1 MYPYRIITLPD
12 GSGIY
17 LYEIFILIGVLSA
30 IIMCRVLADR
40 RRMPAKL
47 QNLILIGAVVAV
59 VIGYLSA
66 VLWQAV
72 YNAIETGKFELNSG
86 TGATF
91 YGGLIGGAVCMLLIY
106 FIGGKLLF
114 KNTNEHLQWF
124 STFANIAGICIPL
137 AHGFGR
143 IGCLMAGCCHGAETN
158 SWIGMSQYIEIAQGQ
173 YAWRKVVPVQ
183 LFEAIFLFL
192 LAAALIWM
200 FWKGKGFELPIY
212 FAGYGIWRFVI
223 EYFRADDRG
232 ATFISFLS
240 PSQLTAVVMILIAA
254 AIFIS
259 YYVLLKKKGKD
270 IFKAPVAEKP
280 AEAASQSGKEDP
292 ESDSET
298 IQSRDDQGK

>member
-1 MYPYRIITLPD
+1 MYPYRVITLPD

-17 LYEIFILIGVLSA
+17 LYDIFILIGVLAA

-59 VIGYLSA
+59 IVGYLSA
-66 VLWQAV
+66 ILWQAI

-114 KNTNEHLQWF
+114 KKTNDHLRWF
-124 STFANIAGICIPL
+124 PTFANIAGICIPL

-143 IGCLMAGCCHGAETN
+143 IGCLMAGCCHGAETD

-183 LFEAIFLFL
+183 LFEAVFLFI
-192 LAAALIWM
+192 LAGVLFWM
-200 FWKGKGFELPIY
+200 YWKGRGFELPVY
-212 FAGYGIWRFVI
+212 FAGYGVWRFII
-223 EYFRADDRG
+223 EYFRTDDRG
-232 ATFISFLS
+232 ATFVSFLT
-240 PSQLTAVVMILIAA
+240 PSQLTAIVMVLIAA
-254 AIFIS
+254 AIFVCYHIII
-259 YYVLLKKKGKD
+259 KKKGKD
-270 IFKAPVAEKP
+270 VFKPPLPEKEETAAPASDAESGAP
-280 AEAASQSGKEDP
+280 QSP
-292 ESDSET
+292 
-298 IQSRDDQGK
+298 DDQGK

>member
-143 IGCLMAGCCHGAETN
+143 IGCALVGCCYGIPYDGPGA
-158 SWIGMSQYIEIAQGQ
+158 
-173 YAWRKVVPVQ
+173 VVYTDSPAAPLNTPLFPVQ
-183 LFEAIFLFL
+183 AVEAAGEFVIAAVLTVYIVRCRKQGKTPRSLGLYLGLYAVLRFFLEFVRYDDRERGIFLGISTSQWISVAV
-192 LAAALIWM
+192 LAAVALH
-200 FWKGKGFELPIY
+200 FKRY
-212 FAGYGIWRFVI
+212 
-223 EYFRADDRG
+223 
-232 ATFISFLS
+232 
-240 PSQLTAVVMILIAA
+240 
-254 AIFIS
+254 
-259 YYVLLKKKGKD
+259 KKTD
-270 IFKAPVAEKP
+270 CPL
-280 AEAASQSGKEDP
+280 
-292 ESDSET
+292 
-298 IQSRDDQGK
+298 